1 LAPPVLE
8 LEEVHRPLE
17 KSNKQKVKMDRMI
30 ELSSD
35 PYVLKPRNTPMTE
48 ADFRL
53 HLNISWCR
61 GVLFNVVALKN
72 SIAVVE
78 YDALLWSDDSI
89 MFVEYKDSAAAYRD
103 LSSRRVQQM
112 NSFAKNIARGLGY
125 KNFVFVVVV
134 KGLDEGTN
142 KGGVEVLPL
151 FELGCFQPIF
161 VSSITELE
169 YLNKMIAK
177 YTRLGMEDFV
187 RDLEKLKKIF
197 EMEQA

>member
-1 LAPPVLE
+1 
-8 LEEVHRPLE
+8 
-17 KSNKQKVKMDRMI
+17 MI

-35 PYVLKPRNTPMTE
+35 PYVLKPRNTPLTE

-72 SIAVVE
+72 AIAVVE
-78 YDALLWSDDSI
+78 YDALLWSDDCI
-89 MFVEYKDSAAAYRD
+89 MFVEYKDSVAAYKD

-125 KNFVFVVVV
+125 RKFAFIVVV
-134 KGLDEGTN
+134 KGLEEGAN

-151 FELGCFQPIF
+151 FELGSYQPIF
-161 VSSITELE
+161 VSSIMELE

-177 YTRLGMEDFV
+177 YTREGKEEFARELD
-187 RDLEKLKKIF
+187 KLKKIF

>member
-1 LAPPVLE
+1 MV
-8 LEEVHRPLE
+8 RIDPLE
-17 KSNKQKVKMDRMI
+17 KSNKQKVKMERMI

-35 PYVLKPRNTPMTE
+35 PYVLKPRNTPLTE

-89 MFVEYKDSAAAYRD
+89 MFVEYKDSAAAYKD
-103 LSSRRVQQM
+103 LSSRKVQQM

-125 KNFVFVVVV
+125 RNFVFVVVV

-187 RDLEKLKKIF
+187 RELEKLKKIF
-197 EMEQA
+197 ETEQA

>member
-1 LAPPVLE
+1 
-8 LEEVHRPLE
+8 
-17 KSNKQKVKMDRMI
+17 MI

-35 PYVLKPRNTPMTE
+35 PYVLKPRNTPLTE

-61 GVLFNVVALKN
+61 GVLFNVVAMKN

-78 YDALLWSDDSI
+78 YDALLWSDESV
-89 MFVEYKDSAAAYRD
+89 MFVEYKDSVAAYKD

-125 KNFVFVVVV
+125 KNFTFIVVV
-134 KGLDEGTN
+134 KGLEEGTN
-142 KGGVEVLPL
+142 KGGVQVMPL
-151 FELGCFQPIF
+151 FELGSYQPIF
-161 VSSITELE
+161 VSSITEME

-177 YTRLGMEDFV
+177 YTREGKDDVVGE
-187 RDLEKLKKIF
+187 LEKLRKIF
-197 EMEQA
+197 EMELI